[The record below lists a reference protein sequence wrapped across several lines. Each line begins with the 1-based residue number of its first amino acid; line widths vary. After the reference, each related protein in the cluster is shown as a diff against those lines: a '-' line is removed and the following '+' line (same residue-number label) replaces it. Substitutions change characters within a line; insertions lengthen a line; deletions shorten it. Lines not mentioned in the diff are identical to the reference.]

1 MKKGNKKAVPK
12 KPKSANSKSS
22 QPKKEDAVIHS
33 TNPFTGEKKNIT
45 PEDLENMERWNEAQT
60 ERD

>member
-1 MKKGNKKAVPK
+1 MKKGNKKTALK
-12 KPKSANSKSS
+12 KAKSAKTKSS
-22 QPKKEDAVIHS
+22 QPKKDDAVIHT
-33 TNPFTGEKKNIT
+33 TNPFTGKKTDIT